1 MSVADRKLG
10 AGPIMAR
17 GFGDLFRRPF
27 IVLLLLNLLLS
38 TVTASL
44 RSDDDAGLIAWLLL
58 TALMVYVQISTIL
71 AASSEDPDPRGD
83 PWIRAAFKA
92 KCFWRFI
99 VIEVFI
105 FVVVALGLF
114 LLVIGGLVAGAY
126 IGLAEQ
132 AVVIERK
139 GIAQAVV
146 RSYEVGIRARR
157 TVGAIFGTLV
167 LFPNVALP
175 FAYTLGADESTLA
188 RLVVS
193 AIAALLTM
201 AGTIALTHAFLILAQ
216 TNQTVPR

>member
-1 MSVADRKLG
+1 MSVADRRLG

-17 GFGDLFRRPF
+17 AFGDLFRRPF
-27 IVLLLLNLLLS
+27 IVLLLLNLFLS

-44 RSDDDAGLIAWLLL
+44 RSDDDVGLIAWLLL
-58 TALMVYVQISTIL
+58 TAVMVYVQISTIL
-71 AASSEDPDPRGD
+71 AASDESPDPRGD

-99 VIEVFI
+99 AIEIFI

-132 AVVIERK
+132 ALVIERK

-146 RSYEVGIRARR
+146 RSYEVGTGARR
-157 TVGAIFGTLV
+157 TVGVIFGTLV

-201 AGTIALTHAFLILAQ
+201 AGTIALTHAFLILAE